1 MPARPLQARGG
12 RVRPQEDRV
21 TGLAYG
27 SPPVHSLSSERGK
40 ERTYFNFLL
49 GLPHDKGEI
58 SPNIIISQ
66 KILSGTIKREIQQ
79 SQPTKVAPKSAA
91 SKLPRWYSLIPVDE
105 NIKDDNVLLN
115 QTPWDLPDTVPGLSP
130 LLPRSPP
137 LLIFFLF
144 SPCNEI

>member
-1 MPARPLQARGG
+1 MPAQSLQMQGG

-21 TGLAYG
+21 TGLAHG
-27 SPPVHSLSSERGK
+27 SPPGHSLASERGK
-40 ERTYFNFLL
+40 ERTSFNFLL
-49 GLPHDKGEI
+49 GRPHDKGEI

-79 SQPTKVAPKSAA
+79 SQPTKAAPKSAA

-115 QTPWDLPDTVPGLSP
+115 QTPWDLPDKVPGFSH
-130 LLPRSPP
+130 LLTPRRF
-137 LLIFFLF
+137 FFLF
-144 SPCNEI
+144 SPCNKI